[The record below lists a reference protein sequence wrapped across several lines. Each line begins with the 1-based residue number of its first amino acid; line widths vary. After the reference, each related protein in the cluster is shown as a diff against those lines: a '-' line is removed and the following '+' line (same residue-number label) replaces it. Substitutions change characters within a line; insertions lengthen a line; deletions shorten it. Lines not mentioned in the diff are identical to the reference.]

1 MGGYNAML
9 DFFPT
14 MSMKPNPHCDEYHC
28 LKRQE
33 QRAKELADQP
43 EIDLETEE
51 EEAVV
56 HEDNEWGISL
66 VDEDVGDVGAG
77 GSQEIATGIST
88 AYSYKAPA
96 MEDVPDDDVKNED
109 EGESLET
116 DGQNGE
122 IINIPST

>member
-66 VDEDVGDVGAG
+66 VD
-77 GSQEIATGIST
+77 QEVATGIST

-109 EGESLET
+109 EGESLEEPMAKM
-116 DGQNGE
+116 GKL
-122 IINIPST
+122 